1 MLESFFN
8 KVAGW
13 QACNFIKSR
22 LRHRFFRANIAKYLG
37 KPILKD
43 IGEQLILNFIA
54 PSGEISALD
63 T

>member
-1 MLESFFN
+1 MLESLFN
-8 KVAGW
+8 EAAGW
-13 QACNFIKSR
+13 QACNFIKSK
-22 LRHRFFRANIAKYLG
+22 LRHRFFPVNIAKYLG